1 MTRHVIE
8 HDGLEREYFVFLP
21 SDYEDSA
28 NFPVAFFFTAI
39 VAPAPAPAPEPRL
52 RPPTG

>member
-21 SDYEDSA
+21 SDYEDGA

-39 VAPAPAPAPEPRL
+39 VAPEPEPRL